1 LRRTVDFEGIA
12 FIGRSVDASF
22 VPIRSLSTLPLDVDG
37 ETGAFLANS
46 GFVMTALLWLLAS
59 TAINGGNF
67 SSHRALAA
75 LRERRRLTGR
85 GDHS

>member
-12 FIGRSVDASF
+12 FIGISVDASV
-22 VPIRSLSTLPLDVDG
+22 VPIRSLSALPLDVDG

-46 GFVMTALLWLLAS
+46 GFVMTALLAS
-59 TAINGGNF
+59 ASINGGT
-67 SSHRALAA
+67 SSSDRVLAA